1 MNAWAALRLQ
11 IEWGADEALETV
23 PVDRLRP
30 IGTVAPDAPSPRLGR
45 FSNETT
51 APGAPP
57 DVKSGF
63 GAPSGA
69 ANRAAEQA
77 AALAAGATTI
87 AELRAA
93 VAAFT
98 GCALRDTATSLVFA
112 EGDAA
117 PSLIAPSLMLI
128 GDAPGP
134 DDDRA
139 GRPFAGAS
147 GAYLDRMLASIG
159 LNRDMLLLTPVIPWR
174 PPGDRMPSPTELA
187 ACLPFLWRLI
197 ILAAPSHVM
206 LLGPIAARNL
216 LPANPRRRTRGAW
229 VNLAVPGMLAKVPAL
244 SGISPA
250 ALLRQPSLRRE
261 AWADLRKI
269 RRAIDKNITKP

>member
-1 MNAWAALRLQ
+1 MDAWAALRLQ

-30 IGTVAPDAPSPRLGR
+30 IGAVAPDAPSLTPAR
-45 FSNETT
+45 FRNETT
-51 APGAPP
+51 EPGASPS
-57 DVKSGF
+57 VKAPF
-63 GAPSGA
+63 GAP
-69 ANRAAEQA
+69 NRAVEQA
-77 AALAAGATTI
+77 ASLAAGAMTI

-112 EGDAA
+112 EGNA
-117 PSLIAPSLMLI
+117 APSLMLI

-159 LNRDMLLLTPVIPWR
+159 LNRDILLLTPVIPWR
-174 PPGDRMPSPTELA
+174 PPGDRMPSQTELA
-187 ACLPFLWRLI
+187 ACLPFLWRQI

-229 VNLAVPGMLAKVPAL
+229 VNMSVPGMLAEVPAL

-269 RRAIDKNITKP
+269 RRAIEKNITKP

>member
-1 MNAWAALRLQ
+1 MDAWAALRLQ

-30 IGTVAPDAPSPRLGR
+30 IEAVALDAPSLTPAR
-45 FSNETT
+45 FRNETT
-51 APGAPP
+51 APSASPS
-57 DVKSGF
+57 VNAGF
-63 GAPSGA
+63 GARFGA
-69 ANRAAEQA
+69 PNRAVEQA
-77 AALAAGATTI
+77 AALAAGAMTI

-112 EGDAA
+112 EGNA
-117 PSLIAPSLMLI
+117 APSLMLI

-134 DDDRA
+134 AEDRA

-159 LNRDMLLLTPVIPWR
+159 LNRDILLLTPVIPWR

-187 ACLPFLWRLI
+187 VCLPFLWRLI

-206 LLGPIAARNL
+206 LLGPIAARSL
-216 LPANPRRRTRGAW
+216 LPVNPRRRTRGGWINMAF
-229 VNLAVPGMLAKVPAL
+229 PGMLAEVPAL
-244 SGISPA
+244 PGISPG